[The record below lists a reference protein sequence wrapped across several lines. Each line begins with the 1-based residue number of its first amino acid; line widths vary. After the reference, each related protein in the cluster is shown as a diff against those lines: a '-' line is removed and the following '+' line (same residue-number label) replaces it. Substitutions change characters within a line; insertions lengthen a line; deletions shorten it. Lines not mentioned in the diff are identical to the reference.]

1 MGSINIIVPDLHEI
15 HKKLDA
21 MMRADVQI
29 LTLLKASAEKEKHMT
44 QQLDDLT
51 VAVEENT
58 TLDGSI
64 IQLVDGLAA
73 QIAALKDDPAKLTA
87 LATSLR
93 AKSAAIA
100 AAIAAN
106 TPAVEPPA
114 EV

>member
-1 MGSINIIVPDLHEI
+1 VGNTYINVPDLYEV
-15 HKKLDA
+15 HKKLDTITHA
-21 MMRADVQI
+21 
-29 LTLLKASAEKEKHMT
+29 LKLVLANQKVSAEKERHMT

-87 LATSLR
+87 LAASLR
-93 AKSAAIA
+93 EKSAAIA

-106 TPAVEPPA
+106 TPVVPPP

>member
-1 MGSINIIVPDLHEI
+1 MGDTFINIPDLYEV
-15 HKKLDA
+15 HKKLDIIMIA
-21 MMRADVQI
+21 IKKVLANQKV
-29 LTLLKASAEKEKHMT
+29 SAEKEIHMT

-73 QIAALKDDPAKLTA
+73 QIAALKDDPAKLTV

-100 AAIAAN
+100 AAIMTN
-106 TPAVEPPA
+106 TTVEPPP